1 MRYTEEELRNCL
13 ERRLKWYEEALE
25 YKNEYKKNGDF
36 PPIGFTFPDGN
47 FRVWEGAVREL
58 KNTLDM
64 MKYDSD
70 NKIQEN
76 KTIKI
81 YIEVDGG
88 LVSNVYTDSTEDLR
102 VILCDY
108 DMAEGEEEGDGYNFQ
123 STKAC
128 DELEEIKEGL
138 RHIF

>member
-13 ERRLKWYEEALE
+13 EGRLKWYQKALE
-25 YKNEYKKNGDF
+25 YKEKGQF
-36 PPIGFTFPDGN
+36 PPAGFTLPDGN
-47 FRVWEGAVREL
+47 FRSWEGAVREL

-64 MKYDSD
+64 IKCDSD
-70 NKIQEN
+70 NKAREN
-76 KTIKI
+76 TIAKI
-81 YIEVDGG
+81 YIKVDGG
-88 LVSNVYTDSTEDLR
+88 LVSNVYTDSKEDLE

-108 DMAEGEEEGDGYNFQ
+108 DMVEAEEEGDGYDFQ

-128 DELEEIKEGL
+128 DELEENVKRL

>member
-1 MRYTEEELRNCL
+1 MRYTDEELRNCL
-13 ERRLKWYEEALE
+13 EARLKWYQKALE
-25 YKNEYKKNGDF
+25 YRTKGEF
-36 PPIGFTFPDGN
+36 HPIGFVLPNGN

-81 YIEVDGG
+81 YIEVNGG
-88 LVSNVYTDSTEDLR
+88 LVSNVYTDSTEDLQ

-108 DMAEGEEEGDGYNFQ
+108 DMAEGEEEGDGYDFQ

-128 DELEEIKEGL
+128 DELEEIMEGL

>member
-64 MKYDSD
+64 MKCDSE
-70 NKIQEN
+70 NEVREN
-76 KTIKI
+76 KTAKI

-88 LVSNVYTDSTEDLR
+88 LVSNVYTDSKVDLE

>member
-1 MRYTEEELRNCL
+1 MRYIDEELRNCL
-13 ERRLKWYEEALE
+13 ERRLKWYQKALE
-25 YKNEYKKNGDF
+25 YRTKGEF
-36 PPIGFTFPDGN
+36 PPIGFVLPDGN
-47 FRVWEGAVREL
+47 FRVWEGAIREL

-64 MKYDSD
+64 LKYDSD
-70 NKIQEN
+70 NKVQKN
-76 KTIKI
+76 KMAKI

-88 LVSNVYTDSTEDLR
+88 LVSNVYTDSTEDLE

-108 DMAEGEEEGDGYNFQ
+108 DMADDEEDDDGYDFQ

-138 RHIF
+138 KHIF

>member
-1 MRYTEEELRNCL
+1 MRYTENELRNCL
-13 ERRLKWYEEALE
+13 EGRLKWYQEALE
-25 YKNEYKKNGDF
+25 YRRKGEF
-36 PPIGFTFPDGN
+36 PPIGFVLPDGN

-58 KNTLDM
+58 QNMLDM
-64 MKYDSD
+64 LKYDSE
-70 NKIQEN
+70 KKVREN
-76 KTIKI
+76 KMAKI

-88 LVSNVYTDSTEDLR
+88 LVSNVYTDSTEDFE

-108 DMAEGEEEGDGYNFQ
+108 DMAEGEEEGDGYDFQ

-128 DELEEIKEGL
+128 DELEENKERL

>member
-13 ERRLKWYEEALE
+13 ERRLKWYQKALE
-25 YKNEYKKNGDF
+25 YRTKGEF
-36 PPIGFTFPDGN
+36 PPIGFVLPDGN

-70 NKIQEN
+70 NKTQEN

-81 YIEVDGG
+81 YIEVNGG
-88 LVSNVYTDSTEDLR
+88 LASNVYTDSTEDLQ

-108 DMAEGEEEGDGYNFQ
+108 DMAEGEEEGDGYDFQ

>member
-1 MRYTEEELRNCL
+1 MKYTENELLNYL
-13 ERRLKWYEEALE
+13 EGRLKWYQKALE
-25 YKNEYKKNGDF
+25 YRTKGEF
-36 PPIGFTFPDGN
+36 PPIGFVLPDGN
-47 FRVWEGAVREL
+47 FRVWEGTIREL
-58 KNTLDM
+58 KNTLNM
-64 MKYDSD
+64 LKYDSD

-88 LVSNVYTDSTEDLR
+88 LVSNVYTDSKEDLE

>member
-64 MKYDSD
+64 MKCDSE
-70 NKIQEN
+70 NEVSEN

-81 YIEVDGG
+81 YIEVEGE
-88 LVSNVYTDSTEDLR
+88 LVSNVYTDSTEDLQ

-108 DMAEGEEEGDGYNFQ
+108 DMAEGEEEGDGYDFQ

>member
-25 YKNEYKKNGDF
+25 YKNKYKNNGDF

-64 MKYDSD
+64 MKCDSE
-70 NKIQEN
+70 NEVREN
-76 KTIKI
+76 KTAKI

-88 LVSNVYTDSTEDLR
+88 LVSNVYTDSKVDLE

>member
-1 MRYTEEELRNCL
+1 MRYTDEELRNCL
-13 ERRLKWYEEALE
+13 EGRLKWYQEALE
-25 YKNEYKKNGDF
+25 YRRKGIM
-36 PPIGFTFPDGN
+36 PPIGFPLPDGDIN
-47 FRVWEGAVREL
+47 TWEGAVREL

-88 LVSNVYTDSTEDLR
+88 LVSNVYTDSTEDLQ

-108 DMAEGEEEGDGYNFQ
+108 DMAEGEEEGDGYDFQ

-128 DELEEIKEGL
+128 DELEEIMEGL

>member
-64 MKYDSD
+64 MKCDSE
-70 NKIQEN
+70 NEVSEN
-76 KTIKI
+76 KTAKI

-88 LVSNVYTDSTEDLR
+88 LVSNVYTDSKVDLE

-128 DELEEIKEGL
+128 DELEEIMEGL

>member
-1 MRYTEEELRNCL
+1 MRYTAEELTNCL
-13 ERRLKWYEEALE
+13 ERRLKWYQKALE
-25 YKNEYKKNGDF
+25 YRTKGEF
-36 PPIGFTFPDGN
+36 PPIGFVLPDGN

-70 NKIQEN
+70 NKTQEN

-88 LVSNVYTDSTEDLR
+88 LVSNVYTDSKEDLE

-138 RHIF
+138 KHIF

>member
-64 MKYDSD
+64 MKCDSD

-108 DMAEGEEEGDGYNFQ
+108 DMAEGEEEGDGYDFQ

-128 DELEEIKEGL
+128 DELEEIMEGL